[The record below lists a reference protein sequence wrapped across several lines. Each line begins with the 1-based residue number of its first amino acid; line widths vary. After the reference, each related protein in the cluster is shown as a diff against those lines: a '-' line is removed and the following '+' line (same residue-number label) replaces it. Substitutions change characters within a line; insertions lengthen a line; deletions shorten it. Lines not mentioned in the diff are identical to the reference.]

1 MLLYQLRTV
10 LILLMK
16 VLLWL
21 VFCCH
26 NVLLLQ
32 RSTVQILLCSFS
44 TGCPIGICV
53 CVNVEWYSLVLCLYL
68 WSQVVSHVP
77 CALKVPDHVLE
88 LLVVKLC
95 WCL

>member
-1 MLLYQLRTV
+1 MLLYRFRAV

-32 RSTVQILLCSFS
+32 RSTNPVALFLVVSHDAQLASVYVSMLS
-44 TGCPIGICV
+44 
-53 CVNVEWYSLVLCLYL
+53 VLCLYL

-77 CALKVPDHVLE
+77 CTIEVPDHALE